1 MILNFEV
8 CTKVPE
14 ECIVKLSSVIRHQH
28 LGHSKSAYNVLP
40 HEIFNILL
48 CDTC

>member
-1 MILNFEV
+1 MILNSEV
-8 CTKVPE
+8 CTIVSE
-14 ECIVKLSSVIRHQH
+14 ECVVKLSSVIRQQY
-28 LGHSKSAYNVLP
+28 LEHSKSAYNVLP

>member
-8 CTKVPE
+8 YAEVPE
-14 ECIVKLSSVIRHQH
+14 ECIVKLSSIIRHQYLEH
-28 LGHSKSAYNVLP
+28 PKSAHNVLL

-48 CDTC
+48 CDIS